1 MVFGDI
7 SIKLLSQPL
16 LTCFPLFVMER
27 PLPTVV
33 HSLARRSAAAEAAGW
48 SLMKFQE
55 VKKEFDGD
63 TFDGVRSG
71 MEGS

>member
-33 HSLARRSAAAEAAGW
+33 HSLARRSAAAEAAGAEAEATAAKT
-48 SLMKFQE
+48 MKE
-55 VKKEFDGD
+55 EKRIVETK
-63 TFDGVRSG
+63 
-71 MEGS
+71 